1 MRARGGDEGERGRG
15 GDPHALLGASAERG
29 RGGEGERGRGGD
41 PHALLGASAE
51 RGRGG
56 DAGTGRI
63 RPRVPASP
71 CPRVLLV
78 DDHALF
84 LEGLRNLLVS
94 EGMEVAGLAH
104 DGLEALAQARRL
116 RPDVILMD
124 IQMPRCDGVA
134 ATRLIKAEMPE
145 CKIVM
150 LTMSEDEQDLFE
162 AVKSGASGYL
172 LKRLDAADFFAYL
185 AELQAGHPPFSPGLA
200 EKILQEFAGQ
210 STLRETDAETERR
223 GDAETAEP
231 SPDLSVPASP
241 YPRVPLSPRQVQ
253 VLTLVTQGQTY
264 RQVAETVG
272 IAERTVKYHM
282 AEILDRLH
290 LENRAQVIAYATRM
304 GWGEGERGRRG
315 EGERG

>member
-1 MRARGGDEGERGRG
+1 MRPKRDDTEKERHGD
-15 GDPHALLGASAERG
+15 AERG
-29 RGGEGERGRGGD
+29 RHGE
-41 PHALLGASAE
+41 S
-51 RGRGG
+51 
-56 DAGTGRI
+56 
-63 RPRVPASP
+63 VPASP
-71 CPRVLLV
+71 RPRVSPSSPLRVLLV
-78 DDHALF
+78 DDHSLF

-94 EGMEVAGLAH
+94 EGIDVVGLAH
-104 DGLEALAQARRL
+104 DGLEALVQARRL
-116 RPDVILMD
+116 RPDLILMD

-134 ATRLIKAEMPE
+134 ATRLIKAEIPE

-150 LTMSEDEQDLFE
+150 LTMSEDEGDLFE

-172 LKRLDAADFFAYL
+172 LKRLDAADFFTYL

-241 YPRVPLSPRQVQ
+241 YPRVPLSPRQMQ
-253 VLTLVTQGQTY
+253 ILTLVAQGQTY
-264 RQVAETVG
+264 RQVGETVG

-304 GWGEGERGRRG
+304 GWGDGETRRHAEGKMQ
-315 EGERG
+315 